1 MSGSIFANTETDM
14 YQKNRFLKGILL
26 FISVFLETTD
36 MVTSKGEHEVRSDC
50 CGLRTEWEV
59 RKEHQ

>member
-1 MSGSIFANTETDM
+1 M
-14 YQKNRFLKGILL
+14 YQKNKFLKIIPL
-26 FISVFLETTD
+26 FINIFLETTE
-36 MVTSKGEHEVRSDC
+36 MATGKAEHEVRSDC

>member
-1 MSGSIFANTETDM
+1 M
-14 YQKNRFLKGILL
+14 LL

-36 MVTSKGEHEVRSDC
+36 MVTRKGEHEVRSDC
-50 CGLRTEWEV
+50 SVLRTEWEV